1 MLGLNTYYM
10 VNLGLNSD
18 YFTIGFKLYHAI
30 ELYNVLEMGSILFVE
45 LQQKFL
51 DIISVRAFLIFCFNI
66 LGIGSSVIPSN

>member
-1 MLGLNTYYM
+1 M

-18 YFTIGFKLYHAI
+18 YFIIGFKLYHAI
-30 ELYNVLEMGSILFVE
+30 KLYNVLEMGSILFTE

-51 DIISVRAFLIFCFNI
+51 DIISVRTLLIFCLNI